1 MKVITLFMIMLIPV
15 ALIAQYDRSL
25 PEPVPSNA
33 HLFSLN
39 DQVILIHPMDMQNK
53 SDKWVLFDSSLNI
66 TATRKLT
73 TPYAEDIL
81 SQNYLQSDNVI
92 FRIDQFLLDG
102 QLHVN
107 AYTFNAKG
115 DLINSKALDFSPH
128 PGSQLLPV
136 PFYISQSPGKKI
148 ISLMQAQ
155 VIADSL
161 IIANVILD
169 DQLNISSN
177 TGFSIPFD
185 AVLSDMYMPLVNNNE
200 TSFIITADKFDS
212 YKLGSVVNCYMLH
225 KGQKTPSPVHFKFN
239 RKKIKDLNFFTPG
252 DSLIFSAL
260 FSETS
265 NKDVVSG
272 ILQTGY
278 DTREQKHLFTKDYTY
293 NSEIKSQLKK
303 MYNSEGRKGNL
314 LNYLSILPEQYVSDT
329 SFGYAIL
336 LPAQKNGVRNI
347 ENNMPAP
354 LPGLGQ
360 IQRDVA
366 YSTQFIGTQP
376 PGFSKPMDAAEASVY
391 ARSLQGNRTIDYEP
405 NKINYKSAPSR
416 KSKSEYRN
424 LLYFSL
430 NDSPPGR
437 STQFLRIKILDD
449 PRYDFFTY
457 IPGQSSYSAIFYS
470 LNGSHLPFLNKITI
484 DKFGS
489 LEEKKLFEDNAKIL
503 LPGYPIIVNQEFL
516 TGFYQ
521 DVNTRQMGLLK
532 IKL

>member
-1 MKVITLFMIMLIPV
+1 MKTASLLMILLFPV
-15 ALIAQYDRSL
+15 ALFAQYDQPL
-25 PEPVPSNA
+25 NQPVPSNA

-39 DQVILIHPMDMQNK
+39 DQVIMIHPMEFQSK

-66 TATRKLT
+66 IATRKLT
-73 TPYAEDIL
+73 TPYAEYIL
-81 SQNYLQSDNVI
+81 SQNYLQSVDVI

-102 QLHVN
+102 QLRVN
-107 AYTFNAKG
+107 VYTFNEKG
-115 DLINSKALDFSPH
+115 DLINSKALDFSPID
-128 PGSQLLPV
+128 GSQLLPV
-136 PFYISQSPGKKI
+136 PFYISQSPGKKV

-161 IIANVILD
+161 VIANLVLN

-185 AVLSDMYMPLVNNNE
+185 EVLSDMYMPLVNDNE
-200 TSFIITADKFDS
+200 TSFITTADKFNS
-212 YKLGSVVNCYMLH
+212 YKLGTKVVSYMLP
-225 KGQKTPSPVHFKFN
+225 KGERTPSTIQFN
-239 RKKIKDLNFFTPG
+239 FTRKKLKDINFFTPG

-260 FSETS
+260 FSEST

-278 DTREQKHLFTKDYTY
+278 DTREQKHLFTKEYTY

-347 ENNMPAP
+347 EKNIQAP

-360 IQRDVA
+360 IQQDLA
-366 YSTQFIGTQP
+366 YRTAYIGTQP
-376 PGFSKPMDAAEASVY
+376 PGFSKPMNAAEASVY
-391 ARSLQGNRTIDYEP
+391 GASLQGNRTIDHEP
-405 NKINYKSAPSR
+405 NKNNYKSAPSR
-416 KSKSEYRN
+416 KSKTEYKN

-430 NDSPPGR
+430 NDSSPGR
-437 STQFLRIKILDD
+437 SNHFLRIKTSDD
-449 PRYDFFTY
+449 PRYGFFTY
-457 IPGQSSYSAIFYS
+457 MPGQSSYSAIFYS

-489 LEEKKLFEDNAKIL
+489 LEEKKLFEDYAKIL
-503 LPGYPIIVNQEFL
+503 LPGYPIIVNQEYL